1 MFVDRIEEIE
11 LLERRLRSENAEFIV
26 VYGRRRIGKTTLLLE
41 FIRRNGGIYLLA
53 RETSSVDNLRRFSER
68 MAKAFDD
75 ELLRK
80 NPFQSWD
87 AFFEYLNQKSR
98 EKRLIVVID
107 EFPYLVKG
115 DRSLPSILQEYWDLK
130 FSRGKIYLVI
140 CGSSVSMM
148 EKLLGYKSPIY
159 GRRTGQIKLHPL
171 DFFNA
176 REFLPNYSIEDFV
189 KAYSILGGTPAYLL
203 EFSDGRS
210 IEENLRDYF
219 KPDSFLYG
227 DALFILREELDEP
240 RNYFAIMEAI
250 ARGKTTLGEIMTETG
265 LERSLIGKYLSVLIE
280 LELVRRE
287 TPITASRKSR
297 RGRYY
302 INDPYFTFWFRYVH
316 PNADLIETNQGELL
330 VDIVMDDL
338 STYVGGIFE
347 DVARQ
352 FIFRLN
358 KAEIFRFTRI
368 GRWWHKDEEID
379 LVALNEGEKR
389 ALFVE
394 VKWKE
399 LSEGEGRGILRDL
412 ERKGELVGLDG
423 WEKSYGLVVK
433 KIRNREELER
443 GGWLIWDLGNFE
455 RLAGGE
461 RKV

>member
-1 MFVDRIEEIE
+1 MFVDRTEEIE
-11 LLERRLRSENAEFIV
+11 LLERRLSGNAEFIV

-41 FIRRNGGIYLLA
+41 LLRRNGGIYLLA
-53 RETSSVDNLRRFSER
+53 RETSSVDNLKRFSER
-68 MAKAFDD
+68 MAKAFND

-80 NPFQSWD
+80 NPFQNWD
-87 AFFEYLNQKSR
+87 AFFEYLNQKSMD
-98 EKRLIVVID
+98 RLIVVID

-115 DRSLPSILQEYWDLK
+115 DKTLPSILQEYWDLK
-130 FSRGKIYLVI
+130 LSRGKIYLVI

-148 EKLLGYKSPIY
+148 EKILGYKSPIY
-159 GRRTGQIKLHPL
+159 GRRTGQIKLHPF

-203 EFSDGRS
+203 EFSDESS
-210 IEENLRDYF
+210 IEENLRSYF
-219 KPDSFLYG
+219 KPDSFLYS

-265 LERSLIGKYLSVLIE
+265 LERSLIGKYLSVLSE

-287 TPITASRKSR
+287 IPVTASRKSR

-330 VDIVMDDL
+330 VDIVMNDL
-338 STYVGGIFE
+338 PTYVGGIFE
-347 DVARQ
+347 DVAKQ
-352 FIFRLN
+352 FIIRLN
-358 KAEIFRFTRI
+358 KAGIFRFTRI
-368 GRWWHKDEEID
+368 GRWWHKNEEID
-379 LVALNEGEKR
+379 LVALNEDEKKV
-389 ALFVE
+389 LFVE

-399 LSEGEGRGILRDL
+399 LNEKEVGGILRGL
-412 ERKGELVGLDG
+412 ERKAKLVGLYG
-423 WEKSYGLVVK
+423 WEKSYGLVAK
-433 KIRNREELER
+433 KIKNKEELR
-443 GGWLIWDLGNFE
+443 KDGLLIWDLRDFE
-455 RLAGGE
+455 RLAGGK
-461 RKV
+461 RGG